1 MFETINDIKPEKNDS
16 RMLGALAYAGAIIIG
31 VFAPLLIY
39 LLAKDDKF
47 ARFHGLQMLLTEII
61 LLTVCMVVFMVG
73 WIAWMLMF
81 FMFPIGASTMPG
93 DGAVFGLLFFVIFI
107 IFFLI
112 MIIFMLAGFL
122 WLLLKIYLAY
132 LAYQGKAFRLPFVT
146 KFVLK
151 NI

>member
-16 RMLGALAYAGAIIIG
+16 RMLGALAYAGAILIG

-93 DGAVFGLLFFVIFI
+93 DGAAFGI